1 MEITIDKNKEIKIQ
15 AAVYKKMIKHLQEHS
30 DVQNID
36 IMNTAGFCR
45 NCLSRW
51 YEESSS
57 EIGES
62 VSKEEAREKVY
73 GMPYDKWKEK
83 YQI

>member
-1 MEITIDKNKEIKIQ
+1 MEITMDKNKEIKIE
-15 AAVYKKMIKHLQEHS
+15 AAVFKKMIKHLQEHS

-62 VSKEEAREKVY
+62 ISKEEAREKVY

>member
-1 MEITIDKNKEIKIQ
+1 MEITMDKNKEIKIE
-15 AAVYKKMIKHLQEHS
+15 AAVFKKMIKHLQEHS

-62 VSKEEAREKVY
+62 ISKEEAREKVY
-73 GMPYDKWKEK
+73 GMPYSEWKKK